1 MNQAL
6 RQRILGL
13 LVLVALAS
21 VVLPL
26 VLDFGGN
33 TKIDTRSRIPPAP
46 TILPNPLPESAP
58 AEPQAPAAP
67 PSEGSGSPAGL
78 QQKLFQL
85 APDDG
90 AAGAS
95 STGSSVTGATS
106 PSATDASAKSI
117 PEEPGLDAKG
127 LPASW
132 VLQAGA
138 FQDKVNAEEL
148 RDRLLKGGHRAF
160 VQTST
165 AGGKAT
171 YRVFVGPK
179 MMREQL
185 VAEQKVLQRKFGVK
199 TMIVPFVP

>member
-26 VLDFGGN
+26 VLDFGGDS
-33 TKIDTRSRIPPAP
+33 KIDTRSHIPPAP
-46 TILPNPLPESAP
+46 RIQPNPLPEP
-58 AEPQAPAAP
+58 ASTEPQTSAAP
-67 PSEGSGSPAGL
+67 TSAASDAPVGAP
-78 QQKLFQL
+78 LFQL
-85 APDDG
+85 APGDG
-90 AAGAS
+90 AAAGSATGAS
-95 STGSSVTGATS
+95 ATSATS
-106 PSATDASAKSI
+106 PSATEVSAKSL
-117 PEEPGLDAKG
+117 PEEPALDAKG
-127 LPASW
+127 LPAAW

-138 FQDKVNAEEL
+138 FQDRANAEEL

-171 YRVFVGPK
+171 HRVFVGPK
-179 MMREQL
+179 MTRDQL
-185 VAEQKVLQRKFGVK
+185 VAEQGLLQRKFGVK
-199 TMIVPFVP
+199 TMIVPFAP

>member
-1 MNQAL
+1 MNPAL

-26 VLDFGGN
+26 VLDFGGEAR
-33 TKIDTRSRIPPAP
+33 IDTHSRLPPAP
-46 TILPNPLPESAP
+46 DIQPTPLPEP
-58 AEPQAPAAP
+58 TVAESQAPGSTP
-67 PSEGSGSPAGL
+67 PPASSPAVDA
-78 QQKLFQL
+78 QPQLFQL
-85 APDDG
+85 APPDAATG
-90 AAGAS
+90 TSTAGAS
-95 STGSSVTGATS
+95 STGA
-106 PSATDASAKSI
+106 SATGIAAKSI

-138 FQDKVNAEEL
+138 FQDRINAQEL

-165 AGGKAT
+165 AGGKPT
-171 YRVFVGPK
+171 HRVFVGPR
-179 MMREQL
+179 MTREQL
-185 VAEQKVLQRKFGVK
+185 VAEQTELQRKFGVK

>member
-1 MNQAL
+1 MNPAL

-26 VLDFGGN
+26 VLDFGGEAR
-33 TKIDTRSRIPPAP
+33 IDTQSRIPPAP
-46 TILPNPLPESAP
+46 EIQPTPLPKPTADAS
-58 AEPQAPAAP
+58 QAPGPTTPAASSP
-67 PSEGSGSPAGL
+67 PDDEQP
-78 QQKLFQL
+78 QLFQL
-85 APDDG
+85 APAD
-90 AAGAS
+90 AAPGTSAPGFS
-95 STGSSVTGATS
+95 STGIASTGIA
-106 PSATDASAKSI
+106 PKSI

-138 FQDKVNAEEL
+138 FQDKINAQEL

-160 VQTST
+160 VQAST

-171 YRVFVGPK
+171 YRVFVGPR
-179 MMREQL
+179 MTREQL
-185 VAEQKVLQRKFGVK
+185 IAEQTQLQRKFGVK
-199 TMIVPFVP
+199 TMIVPFAP

>member
-1 MNQAL
+1 MNPAL

-26 VLDFGGN
+26 VLDFGGEAR
-33 TKIDTRSRIPPAP
+33 IDTQSRIPPAP
-46 TILPNPLPESAP
+46 QIQPTPLPDSVA
-58 AEPQAPAAP
+58 AAPQAPEPTASASYG
-67 PSEGSGSPAGL
+67 PSVDAQP
-78 QQKLFQL
+78 QLFQL
-85 APDDG
+85 APAD
-90 AAGAS
+90 AATGTSTAGTS
-95 STGSSVTGATS
+95 STGA
-106 PSATDASAKSI
+106 SATGIAAKSI

-138 FQDKVNAEEL
+138 FQDKINAQEL

-171 YRVFVGPK
+171 HRVFVGPR
-179 MMREQL
+179 MTREQL
-185 VAEQKVLQRKFGVK
+185 AAEQTELQRKFGVK